1 MKTYEE
7 MEYSNVCMQL
17 EHFHLHGLIEQV
29 VEAGLSVAWK
39 ENSRFFTLS
48 IQTGWTTQRLTFDK
62 HGKWYKLRN
71 QNYQVKDRK
80 LAEILQKFIH
90 DVKGHA
96 VLKYFMNDQLVV
108 QNIRYG
114 EPIRIIEIK
123 GPLKKVVFEKECMV
137 TTEQVLE
144 AFKRNDAEERI
155 PVLKL
160 EVDYTLAS
168 LFEAMELKDRDRIL
182 QCKEE
187 LEKLRMEMLLLEI

>member
-17 EHFHLHGLIEQV
+17 EHFHIHGLIEQV
-29 VEAGLSVAWK
+29 VEAGFSVAWK
-39 ENSRFFTLS
+39 ENRRYFTLS

-71 QNYQVKDRK
+71 KSYQVKERK
-80 LAEILQKFIH
+80 LSEILQKFIH
-90 DVKGHA
+90 EVKGHA
-96 VLKYFMNDQLVV
+96 VLKYFTNDQLVV

-144 AFKRNDAEERI
+144 AFKRKDAEERI
-155 PVLKL
+155 PVVKL
-160 EVDYTLAS
+160 EVDYALAS
-168 LFEAMELKDRDRIL
+168 LFEAIQLNDQQRID

-187 LEKLRMEMLLLEI
+187 LERLRIEMVLLEI